1 MDTRTIT
8 VAQAAKYLSTS
19 ESAIRHKVNRNTIPH
34 EKDEET
40 GRVFILIDK
49 LEDEVLSGDNLGRTT
64 GDPSDNERLI
74 AMLTKQLEL
83 SQEALAQEREA
94 NREQRR
100 LLAAALE
107 RIPAL
112 DAPQNASPEPSESPE
127 TATDEAPSDRGQAEA
142 VEPVERPPF
151 WRRFFLGE

>member
-1 MDTRTIT
+1 MDSRRLT

-19 ESAIRHKVNRNTIPH
+19 ESAIRHKVNRSTIPH

-40 GRVFILIDK
+40 GRVFILIDE
-49 LEDEVLSGDNLGRTT
+49 LDSEELTEDNQRYANSE
-64 GDPSDNERLI
+64 PSNNERLI

-83 SQEALAQEREA
+83 TQEALAQEREA

-112 DAPQNASPEPSESPE
+112 EPPPDTSPEPRESPQMASE
-127 TATDEAPSDRGQAEA
+127 ELSGTQTPQEE
-142 VEPVERPPF
+142 ERRSWWQRLF
-151 WRRFFLGE
+151 GA